1 MGRSWRGL
9 TGSWGSSGQPSMRSM
24 KRETGGSRML
34 KPEDIK
40 VKVEFTP
47 GYETRFTEA
56 CLRQLA
62 KRERQ
67 QQGLD
72 PPAASKGKMESA

>member
-1 MGRSWRGL
+1 
-9 TGSWGSSGQPSMRSM
+9 
-24 KRETGGSRML
+24 ML

-56 CLRQLA
+56 CLRQLE
-62 KRERQ
+62 KRGRNKI
-67 QQGLD
+67 GLN
-72 PPAASKGKMESA
+72 PPIEKKKGA

>member
-1 MGRSWRGL
+1 
-9 TGSWGSSGQPSMRSM
+9 
-24 KRETGGSRML
+24 ML
-34 KPEDIK
+34 KQEVK

-62 KRERQ
+62 KRERK
-67 QQGLD
+67 QQGLNL
-72 PPAASKGKMESA
+72 PSGKR

>member
-1 MGRSWRGL
+1 
-9 TGSWGSSGQPSMRSM
+9 
-24 KRETGGSRML
+24 ML

-40 VKVEFTP
+40 VKGEFTP

-72 PPAASKGKMESA
+72 PPAASKGKMGSA

>member
-1 MGRSWRGL
+1 
-9 TGSWGSSGQPSMRSM
+9 
-24 KRETGGSRML
+24 ML

-72 PPAASKGKMESA
+72 PPAASKGKIESA